1 MVMTKETKGMLIGF
15 IGVAIF
21 SLTLPFTRIAVQE
34 MTPFYVSFGRG
45 IIAGVCGALLLLLTK
60 SPLPTRSQFKKLLIT
75 ALGVVYGF
83 PIFTSLAMKTL
94 PSAHSGIVL
103 GILPLAMS
111 AIGAIRFRER
121 PSFAYW
127 VTAVCGTLLVLVY
140 SMVDGGGLALGDIWL
155 LLAIVTAA
163 IGYSEGGKLAEEMGA
178 IKVISWAMAMT
189 LPINIPATYLF
200 ANTALTDLSTNVFIS
215 FLYIGLFSAFI
226 GFFFWYRG
234 IALGGVARVGQ
245 VQLLQP
251 FLTLIGAYLLLGEPI
266 TLLNMVFAIAVLV
279 VVLIGRKTK
288 IRAK

>member
-111 AIGAIRFRER
+111 AMGAIRFRER

-200 ANTALTDLSTNVFIS
+200 ANTALTDLSTNAFIS

-288 IRAK
+288 IQAK